1 MAIRMTGLPASLPT
15 EQIESWADRLK
26 RVAATAAAAMTGTRR

>member
-1 MAIRMTGLPASLPT
+1 VPT

-26 RVAATAAAAMTGTRR
+26 QVAATAATAMTGTRR